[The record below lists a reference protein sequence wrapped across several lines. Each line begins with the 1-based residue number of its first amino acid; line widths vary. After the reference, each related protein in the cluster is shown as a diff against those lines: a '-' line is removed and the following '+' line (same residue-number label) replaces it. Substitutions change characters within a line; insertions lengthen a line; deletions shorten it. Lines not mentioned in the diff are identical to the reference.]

1 MPIFSRPSVHYCF
14 NFSFLHEPPSCL
26 WFKFHYFSQ
35 CHANNNLYFHC
46 ICLAK
51 CYFCKHSTIF
61 LCATYPHSGASE
73 ENHPKEQICGTFI
86 LSSSLSWALS
96 FALNSPISPVA
107 THCPQPFLLYPTLNT
122 NTFPSHLV
130 FNNPIPPPPPGSNS
144 HWNPQNFCHQSYSLP
159 GSESLSSKNL
169 TLFILSL
176 PSSVLSLPINIYKY
190 SNISHF
196 KYSWTLIPNNYSPM
210 SSS

>member
-1 MPIFSRPSVHYCF
+1 ML
-14 NFSFLHEPPSCL
+14 FL
-26 WFKFHYFSQ
+26 Q
-35 CHANNNLYFHC
+35 T
-46 ICLAK
+46 
-51 CYFCKHSTIF
+51 TIF
-61 LCATYPHSGASE
+61 LCATYPHCGASE

-86 LSSSLSWALS
+86 LSSSLSWALH

-130 FNNPIPPPPPGSNS
+130 FNNPILTPPPRSNS

-159 GSESLSSKNL
+159 GSESLSSQNL

-176 PSSVLSLPINIYKY
+176 PSSVLSLPLTFTNIL
-190 SNISHF
+190 ISHNF